1 MEWSRGFKMFISV
14 NELDTEEKKL
24 NNLENEIK
32 HEIKVL
38 RINNPWFPVNH
49 LTGKLANISIKRK
62 KLLRKRKMLA
72 LRGMY

>member
-1 MEWSRGFKMFISV
+1 MEWSRGFKMFINV

>member
-1 MEWSRGFKMFISV
+1 MYINV
-14 NELDTEEKKL
+14 NELDIEEKKL

-72 LRGMY
+72 LRGMC

>member
-1 MEWSRGFKMFISV
+1 MYIS
-14 NELDTEEKKL
+14 DTELNIEEKRL

-32 HEIKVL
+32 HEIKAL

>member
-1 MEWSRGFKMFISV
+1 MEWLRGFNMYISV
-14 NELDTEEKKL
+14 NELDIEEKKL
-24 NNLENEIK
+24 KNLENEIK

-38 RINNPWFPVNH
+38 RISNPWFPVNH

>member
-14 NELDTEEKKL
+14 NELDTEEKRL